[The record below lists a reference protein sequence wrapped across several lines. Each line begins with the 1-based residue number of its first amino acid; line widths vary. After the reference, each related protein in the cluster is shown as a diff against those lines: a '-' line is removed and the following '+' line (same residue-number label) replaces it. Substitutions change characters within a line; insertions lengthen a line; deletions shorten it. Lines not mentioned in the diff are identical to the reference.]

1 MLYDKAYV
9 KLKDKLFWSQPIIH
23 NTKLQVILK
32 LASLNNHDWQ
42 VSNAYCVNTYLVQF
56 NLLCIFLFIVRF
68 ELQYIASVYSLI
80 FYKYFVIGHKR
91 HLIQRP
97 FIFIVVW
104 RTIWREITLI
114 VITPIC
120 MYNVYFREMEITFLP
135 DNTLYI

>member
-1 MLYDKAYV
+1 MMC
-9 KLKDKLFWSQPIIH
+9 LFKHFYS
-23 NTKLQVILK
+23 NE
-32 LASLNNHDWQ
+32 
-42 VSNAYCVNTYLVQF
+42 VSKAYCVNTYLVQF
-56 NLLCIFLFIVRF
+56 NLLCRFLFIVRF

-135 DNTLYI
+135 GSVPMVWAWISLTEEQKLQKKLSANNLILTMMG